1 MSMSATASVPSGS
14 LRGAGEGAGAVSPA
28 DTGMHGP
35 DSVTWQLH
43 ADPAMWV
50 GGIRSLYLQALHP
63 RTVAGVVQNS
73 DFQRDPLG
81 RLARTGHFV
90 AVGTYG
96 TGEQVRRAAERVR
109 GIHRGLRGVDPE
121 TGETFRLDEPEL
133 LLWVHCAEVASFLD
147 VVRLAGFELSNAQAD
162 RYLDEQRGTAT
173 LVGLHAEEVP
183 GSVRAMAGYFA
194 AMRPRLRAGA
204 DAEAIYRY
212 LHRPPVTGRLRAGL
226 PAYEALLGHVAYSLL
241 PRWAVRMYGYR
252 RYPLPVA
259 TSLLRAARSAALC
272 APRTTPFVGFGP
284 QVWEAIRRLGPEARP
299 SARRLPPG

>member
-1 MSMSATASVPSGS
+1 MPV
-14 LRGAGEGAGAVSPA
+14 AVSVRA
-28 DTGMHGP
+28 DERTVYAGDVGMHGP
-35 DSVTWQLH
+35 ESVTWQVH

-81 RLARTGHFV
+81 RLARTGNFV

-96 TGEQVRRAAERVR
+96 TSEQVERVAR
-109 GIHRGLRGVDPE
+109 RVRRIHSGLRGSDPV
-121 TGETFRLDEPEL
+121 TGETFRLDEPAL

-147 VVRLAGFELSNAQAD
+147 VVRLGGFELSNAQAD
-162 RYLDEQRGTAT
+162 RYLDEQRATAT

-183 GSVRAMAGYFA
+183 GSVREMAGYFA
-194 AMRPRLRAGA
+194 AMRPELRAGE
-204 DAEAIYRY
+204 DAELIYRY
-212 LHRPPVTGRLRAGL
+212 LHRPPVSGSLRFGL

-241 PRWAVRMYGYR
+241 PRWAIRMYGHR
-252 RYPLPVA
+252 PYPLPVA
-259 TSLLRAARSAALC
+259 TALLRTARSAAVT

-284 QVWEAIRRLGPEARP
+284 QVWEAIHRLGPAARP
-299 SARRLPPG
+299 SAGRLPAL